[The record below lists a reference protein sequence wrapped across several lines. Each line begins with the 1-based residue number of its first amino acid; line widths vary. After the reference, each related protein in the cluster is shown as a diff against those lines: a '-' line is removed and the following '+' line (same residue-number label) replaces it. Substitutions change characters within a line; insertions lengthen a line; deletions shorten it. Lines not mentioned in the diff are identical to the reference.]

1 MTASLTAALRD
12 RLDRN
17 IPTVLVTV
25 DRALGST
32 PRDGD
37 AVMLVDAGATVGT
50 IGGGRLELESIQA
63 ARALLRDGGE
73 EQLLDLALGP
83 ALDQCCGGR
92 MVLRLERARGATL
105 QALEAIERNAHALRS
120 CVLLFG
126 AGHVG
131 RALAQALSLLPF
143 EVRWIDERAH
153 EFPALIPANVTR
165 IVHARPWQ
173 LVADA
178 PAGAAIVAV
187 THGHAQDFDIVEAAL
202 RRGDCA
208 YVGMIGSD
216 TKRVRFRRWF
226 ERKGGDVSLVEQLT
240 CPLGGSTKI
249 DKRPAMIAALTVAE
263 LVRAL
268 AGEGEPADEEIG
280 EICEVTGCGT

>member
-1 MTASLTAALRD
+1 MSQLYAALRD
-12 RLDRN
+12 RLARN

-25 DRALGST
+25 DAALGST

-37 AVMLVDAGATVGT
+37 ACMLVDAGTIVGT
-50 IGGGRLELESIQA
+50 IGGGRLEHESIQA
-63 ARALLRDGGE
+63 ARALLRAGQS

-83 ALDQCCGGR
+83 VLDQCCGGR
-92 MVLRLERARGATL
+92 MVLRLQRADMTTLAAVDLFERD
-105 QALEAIERNAHALRS
+105 EHAKRP

-131 RALAQALSLLPF
+131 RALSRALSLLPF
-143 EVRWIDERAH
+143 DVRWIDERTD
-153 EFPALIPANVTR
+153 EFPDVIPANVTR
-165 IVHARPWQ
+165 IVHAKPWL

-178 PAGAAIVAV
+178 PSGAAVVAV
-187 THGHAQDFDIVEAAL
+187 THGHAQDFDIVDAAL

-226 ERKGGDVSLVEQLT
+226 ERKGGEAALLDHLT
-240 CPLGGSTKI
+240 CPLGGTTKI
-249 DKRPAMIAALTVAE
+249 DKRPEMIAALTAAE

-268 AGEGEPADEEIG
+268 ATQDETIAE

>member
-1 MTASLTAALRD
+1 
-12 RLDRN
+12 
-17 IPTVLVTV
+17 
-25 DRALGST
+25 LGST

-37 AVMLVDAGATVGT
+37 ARMLVDGDTISGTV
-50 IGGGRLELESIQA
+50 GGGRLEHQA
-63 ARALLRDGGE
+63 IEASRALLDSGGS
-73 EQLLDLALGP
+73 EQTLDLALGP

-92 MVLRLERARGATL
+92 MVLKLKRTDQATL
-105 QALEAIERNAHALRS
+105 TQLQDAERLGEAQRP

-131 RALAQALSLLPF
+131 RALAQAIALLPF
-143 EVRWIDERAH
+143 ELRWIDERAH
-153 EFPALIPANVTR
+153 EFPDTIPANATR
-165 IVHARPWQ
+165 IVHASPAS
-173 LVADA
+173 LVAHA
-178 PAGAAIVAV
+178 PPHAAIVAV

-226 ERKGGDVSLVEQLT
+226 ERKGGDVALLDGLT
-240 CPLGGSTKI
+240 CPLGGTTKI

-268 AGEGEPADEEIG
+268 AAEEKPDENMMQDDCEIS
-280 EICEVTGCGT
+280 GCGT

>member
-1 MTASLTAALRD
+1 MTLSAALRD
-12 RLDRN
+12 RLARN

-25 DRALGST
+25 EQALGST

-37 AVMLVDAGATVGT
+37 AVMLVDAGAIVGT
-50 IGGGRLELESIQA
+50 IGGGRLEHEAIQA
-63 ARALLRDGGE
+63 SRALLRAGAS
-73 EQLLDLALGP
+73 EQTLDLALGP
-83 ALDQCCGGR
+83 VLDQCCGGR
-92 MVLRLERARGATL
+92 MVLKLERAAAATL
-105 QALEAIERNAHALRS
+105 TTLEAIERNEQARRP

-143 EVRWIDERAH
+143 DVRWIDERAH
-153 EFPALIPANVTR
+153 EFPDVIPPNATR
-165 IVHARPWQ
+165 IVSDKPWL
-173 LVADA
+173 LVDDA
-178 PAGAAIVAV
+178 PSGAAIVAV
-187 THGHAQDFDIVEAAL
+187 THGHAQDFDIVDAAL

-226 ERKGGDVSLVEQLT
+226 EREGGDAALLDQLT
-240 CPLGGSTKI
+240 CPLGGTTKI
-249 DKRPAMIAALTVAE
+249 DKRPPMIAALTAAE

-268 AGEGEPADEEIG
+268 AGELEPSDVED
-280 EICEVTGCGT
+280 ICEVTGCGT